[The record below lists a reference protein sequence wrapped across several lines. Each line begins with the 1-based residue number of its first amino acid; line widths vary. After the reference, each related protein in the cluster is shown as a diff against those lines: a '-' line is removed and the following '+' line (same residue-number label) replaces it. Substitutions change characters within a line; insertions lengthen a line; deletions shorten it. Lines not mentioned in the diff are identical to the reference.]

1 MMATALPM
9 CARLAVYRD
18 VPTEM
23 RMPHWSPV
31 CAGVAPL
38 GAAPRPA
45 DPPARCAVSAAGRRA
60 PRMGTRT
67 RGVCCGAAPAA
78 AAAGPPVAAAGASA
92 PVPALKGRAA
102 QPGLRRPLLL
112 PGRLDG
118 PALPVAA
125 CWCCSCCC
133 SLSAGCCCCSAC
145 CLGAP
150 PGPQLFLVMTCLM
163 REVGT
168 AAPRCAA
175 PLAAGAAAAAAV
187 EPARLRLLRLPART
201 RSLEASS
208 ASSFPSASASSS
220 SSASSSAKSSSS
232 SSASPLV
239 SRLQGGFERGK
250 ERKAVSRLCTSRMLH
265 TTQQALPKEAA
276 LPSRLNSKTQLTGQ
290 PS

>member
-1 MMATALPM
+1 
-9 CARLAVYRD
+9 
-18 VPTEM
+18 
-23 RMPHWSPV
+23 MPHWSPV
-31 CAGVAPL
+31 CTGVAPL
-38 GAAPRPA
+38 GAALRPA

-78 AAAGPPVAAAGASA
+78 VAAGAPAAAAGASA

-118 PALPVAA
+118 PALPAAA
-125 CWCCSCCC
+125 CWCWSCCC
-133 SLSAGCCCCSAC
+133 S
-145 CLGAP
+145 LGAP

-163 REVGT
+163 REVG
-168 AAPRCAA
+168 AAALRCAA
-175 PLAAGAAAAAAV
+175 LPAAVAAAAAV
-187 EPARLRLLRLPART
+187 EPPRLRLLRLPART

-208 ASSFPSASASSS
+208 ASSSPSASASSS

-250 ERKAVSRLCTSRMLH
+250 ERKAVSLYVHHECCTQRSRPY
-265 TTQQALPKEAA
+265 QKRP
-276 LPSRLNSKTQLTGQ
+276 PCPPG
-290 PS
+290 